1 MAEKKTEKTE
11 KKKKSRRAYLE
22 SFQKNQEGNYEYKG
36 ELYVWQG
43 TGQDRRRELARLW
56 GLCIALLGSLAGAG
70 SVDAPGAINCAYVI
84 LPYVINLIA
93 GISVCWGLCR
103 LSAGGNP
110 VRAYVWKASV
120 EQIPGR
126 AVFACISGGVPGGG
140 TDFRCEERTGRKN
153 RRFRDISAAGMPGV
167 RFLFWN
173 VSAGEEAEMGETGVT
188 RPRLKT
194 GITVQ
199 PVPLKQAPDRL
210 SGRLSA
216 AGGSSCLRL
225 KGRSAHS
232 LQDVFIH
239 VFTMRR
245 DPRSGKSPDGSSC
258 KNLVHRIQAMA
269 ELK

>member
-70 SVDAPGAINCAYVI
+70 
-84 LPYVINLIA
+84 
-93 GISVCWGLCR
+93 ISVCWGLCR

-126 AVFACISGGVPGGG
+126 AVFACISGGA
-140 TDFRCEERTGRKN
+140 
-153 RRFRDISAAGMPGV
+153 S
-167 RFLFWN
+167 L
-173 VSAGEEAEMGETGVT
+173 AGELIFVVRNGLEG
-188 RPRLKT
+188 KT
-194 GITVQ
+194 GGFAIFLLLECLVCASSSGMYQ
-199 PVPLKQAPDRL
+199 RVKKLKWEKQA
-210 SGRLSA
+210 
-216 AGGSSCLRL
+216 
-225 KGRSAHS
+225 
-232 LQDVFIH
+232 
-239 VFTMRR
+239 
-245 DPRSGKSPDGSSC
+245 
-258 KNLVHRIQAMA
+258 
-269 ELK
+269 

>member
-11 KKKKSRRAYLE
+11 KKKKSSRAYLE

-36 ELYVWQG
+36 ELYAWQG

-126 AVFACISGGVPGGG
+126 AAFACICGGA
-140 TDFRCEERTGRKN
+140 
-153 RRFRDISAAGMPGV
+153 S
-167 RFLFWN
+167 L
-173 VSAGEEAEMGETGVT
+173 AGELIFVVRNGLEG
-188 RPRLKT
+188 KT
-194 GITVQ
+194 GGFAVFLLLECLVCASSFGMYQ
-199 PVPLKQAPDRL
+199 RVKKLNWEKQA
-210 SGRLSA
+210 
-216 AGGSSCLRL
+216 
-225 KGRSAHS
+225 
-232 LQDVFIH
+232 
-239 VFTMRR
+239 
-245 DPRSGKSPDGSSC
+245 
-258 KNLVHRIQAMA
+258 
-269 ELK
+269 